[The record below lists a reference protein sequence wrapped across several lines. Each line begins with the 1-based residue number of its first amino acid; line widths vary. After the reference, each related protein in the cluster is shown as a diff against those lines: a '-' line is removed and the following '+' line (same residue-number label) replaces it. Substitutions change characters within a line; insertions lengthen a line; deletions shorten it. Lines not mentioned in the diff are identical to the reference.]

1 MKVGDLV
8 ISKSC
13 GELGLIIDRY
23 MTPSDRWLHVV
34 LYCWGWTL
42 PGGAT
47 WEFYD
52 SELEVVCESR

>member
-8 ISKSC
+8 RPKPC

-23 MTPSDRWLHVV
+23 MTPSDRWLNVV
-34 LYCWGWTL
+34 SYDWTIQDG
-42 PGGAT
+42 PT
-47 WEFYD
+47 WDFYD

>member
-8 ISKSC
+8 RSKSF

-34 LYCWGWTL
+34 LYCWTIQDG
-42 PGGAT
+42 PT

>member
-34 LYCWGWTL
+34 LYCWWGG
-42 PGGAT
+42 PGRVCG
-47 WEFYD
+47 EFYD